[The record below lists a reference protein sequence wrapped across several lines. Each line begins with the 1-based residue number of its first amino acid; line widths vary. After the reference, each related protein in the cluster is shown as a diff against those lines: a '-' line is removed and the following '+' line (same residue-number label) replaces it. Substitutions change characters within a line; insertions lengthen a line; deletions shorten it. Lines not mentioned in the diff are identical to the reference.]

1 MSEHLAAAAAAM
13 KVPESMVKRSA
24 EAKAKATGTS
34 VDEILAAWAGGE
46 SAPSTPAPA
55 AEAPEPTP
63 EPSSEPTSEPSVQAP
78 EAETPEPAPAPDS
91 APTASPATPAG
102 ATAVMS
108 PATPPVLEGRTDRPL
123 LVMFGAVAALAM
135 ALLAGLVYPATP
147 TEGNGVFSSAV
158 PLSAEGLAGRD
169 VYRSM
174 GCGSC
179 HTAIVR
185 PLAIDA
191 GLGPVTIDD
200 SNQELG
206 YRRLGPDLANVAN
219 RVEDGRMF
227 APVFAGAGGH
237 PAFADLSDEDV
248 RNLVEYL
255 SATNFTPEVDP
266 DDEAAD
272 APAENTEEE
281 AES

>member
-46 SAPSTPAPA
+46 SAPSAPAPA
-55 AEAPEPTP
+55 AEAPEATPEPHSEPTP
-63 EPSSEPTSEPSVQAP
+63 EPAVPGPDAQTPT
-78 EAETPEPAPAPDS
+78 PAPAPQS
-91 APTASPATPAG
+91 TPTATPATPAR
-102 ATAVMS
+102 AAAVMV
-108 PATPPVLEGRTDRPL
+108 PASPPVLEGRPDRPL
-123 LVMFGAVAALAM
+123 LIMFGAVAALSL
-135 ALLAGLVYPATP
+135 ALLAGLVYPSTP
-147 TEGNGVFSSAV
+147 AEGNGVFSSAV

-169 VYRSM
+169 VYRSL

-219 RVEDGRMF
+219 RVEDGGTF
-227 APVFAGAGGH
+227 ASVLAGAGGH
-237 PAFADLSDEDV
+237 PAFDDLSDEDV

-255 SATNFTPEVDP
+255 SATNFTPEADP
-266 DDEAAD
+266 DDEAAPAVTSEED
-272 APAENTEEE
+272 AGT
-281 AES
+281 